1 MEMIIMCQHYK
12 EVEKNKFYK
21 LWEKLMTEQFS
32 VKIDGWQSKA
42 LIKFKLELIKKM
54 IIDCKKILNL
64 LLFIVI

>member
-32 VKIDGWQSKA
+32 VKIDG
-42 LIKFKLELIKKM
+42 
-54 IIDCKKILNL
+54 
-64 LLFIVI
+64 